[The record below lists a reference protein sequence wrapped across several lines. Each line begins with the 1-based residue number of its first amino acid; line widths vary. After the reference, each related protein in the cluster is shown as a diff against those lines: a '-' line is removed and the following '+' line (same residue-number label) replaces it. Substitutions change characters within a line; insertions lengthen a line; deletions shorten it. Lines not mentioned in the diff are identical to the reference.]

1 MKITGIILAAGL
13 SNRMGE
19 VKSLLPFGKSLL
31 LGLVINNVWESILS
45 HTIVVLGSDADRIR
59 KMIDFK
65 DATVVFNPDYRR
77 GQSSSLKAGLQAVD
91 SDTDGVMFL
100 LGDQPFI
107 DPKLINTLIGEW
119 RKQPAAII
127 IPVYDGKRGN
137 PVVAHRNIF
146 PMIRKISG
154 DSGLRQIFQKLKG
167 DIREVEIADPGI
179 LMDID
184 TVEDYRELLLY
195 AQKRQEE
202 DDNT

>member
-1 MKITGIILAAGL
+1 
-13 SNRMGE
+13 MGE